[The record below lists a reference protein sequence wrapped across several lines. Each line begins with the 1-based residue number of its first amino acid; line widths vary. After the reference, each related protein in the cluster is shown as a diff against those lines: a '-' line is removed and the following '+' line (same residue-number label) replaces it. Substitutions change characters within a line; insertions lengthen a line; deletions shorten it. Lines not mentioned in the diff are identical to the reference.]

1 MSFIESELNF
11 ALHYVDNTSN
21 EQVIVYLKHI
31 KKGALALLFYMVQFF
46 LDLVSY
52 IKIWI

>member
-46 LDLVSY
+46 FRFSKL
-52 IKIWI
+52 